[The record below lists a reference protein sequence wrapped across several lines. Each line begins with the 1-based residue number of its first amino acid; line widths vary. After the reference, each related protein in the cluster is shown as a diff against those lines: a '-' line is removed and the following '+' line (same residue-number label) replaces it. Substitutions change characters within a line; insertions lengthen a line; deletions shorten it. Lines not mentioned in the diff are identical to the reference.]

1 MLSAAIDVGSN
12 TLRLLIGEIRDNLL
26 SRVYAGRVIT
36 RLAEE
41 MGSTG
46 VLRGEN
52 MKKSIS
58 VLGDFSRAIAEYN
71 AARVKAVGTNALREA
86 KNSPEFTE
94 AAFRETGIRIEVIS
108 GAREAEL
115 TAKGIL
121 LGCKETIGTSLI
133 IDIGGGSTEWIIRST
148 AHGPS
153 LYGSL
158 PIGVVN
164 LLERFI
170 RDDPPSPRDIS
181 SLVSGIKGD
190 IMKLKMTAEPFRPLT
205 TLIGSGGTITT
216 LAAVDL
222 GLKEYLPDR
231 VHMHTI
237 SLERLYQLM
246 DLLVALPLDRRKD
259 LNGLEQGRA
268 DLIIPG
274 ILLTIKFMEIFDFQ
288 AITVS
293 DYGLLEGIIKEMS
306 DENSL

>member
-12 TLRLLIGEIRDNLL
+12 TLRLLIGEIHEGLL

-36 RLAEE
+36 RLAEG

-46 VLRGEN
+46 ALKGEN
-52 MKKSIS
+52 MKKSIT
-58 VLGDFSRAIAEYN
+58 VLGDFSRSIAEYG
-71 AARVKAVGTNALREA
+71 ATRVKAVGTSALREA
-86 KNSPEFTE
+86 WNAEEFVGR
-94 AAFRETGIRIEVIS
+94 AYAETGILIEVIS
-108 GAREAEL
+108 GTREAEL

-121 LGCKETIGTSLI
+121 LGCKETTGTLLI
-133 IDIGGGSTEWIIRST
+133 IDIGGGSTEWIIRN
-148 AHGPS
+148 AAQKPS
-153 LYGSL
+153 LYGSV

-164 LLERFI
+164 LLERFV
-170 RDDPPSPRDIS
+170 RNDPPSSLDIS
-181 SLVSGIKGD
+181 SLVSGIEAD
-190 IMKLKMTAEPFRPLT
+190 LMEMKRAAGPLRPLT

-216 LAAVDL
+216 LAAIDL
-222 GLKEYLPDR
+222 GLKEYLPER
-231 VHMHTI
+231 VHMHNI
-237 SLERLYQLM
+237 SLERLYQLR
-246 DLLVALPLDRRKD
+246 DLLVALPLSRRKD

-274 ILLTIKFMEIFDFQ
+274 ILLTIKLMEIFDFR